1 MATNEMNETA
11 SQFSKE
17 TPEPTELERIQ
28 QRIADYKIGFTV
40 NSAGVINALVQSHL
54 KSGLVTQ
61 GELIPLDAVTR
72 EYAQGQGE
80 YNQIVA
86 NAQRRAEE
94 LIAADNL
101 AKQTAMLEAKRV
113 QDDYTAEQRIL
124 RKAADLKV
132 AQLEAVLASHG
143 INMDLNGDGVI
154 GVKQGELNS
163 EGFVEMSAEEI
174 GKLAR
179 QHGYEIPTDP
189 PIQQTPLAPRVE
201 GKKSG
206 AFGLARAMNPQ
217 ETAPVDT
224 TEYVHR
230 MPVPEEVLPTHQNVH
245 PSGVPLNIHPSGVPL
260 DTPQSHT
267 VIPSPV
273 ETHTTETLQP
283 AEEVFDT
290 PATETP
296 VFTPSGTTTESF
308 LAEVENVA
316 EVVQS
321 ESEIMQDELEPIP
334 LSDKEEFDSQVE
346 EARQSFKEWDAS
358 VSGDETNFE
367 VSDEVQPLGTRSE
380 MPEFQVQEED
390 DRTES
395 SLAKPVITGGN
406 FTPRAETLSTGGTTT
421 APVDKVIPT
430 YDSEEELLA
439 AAQARIDAQTDM
451 EEEEVFDEITIP
463 SSAELD
469 SMTKNQI
476 KKSADGLNFIVT
488 TKDSKADMIESFQE
502 QTDEL
507 IQSLQDDGSF
517 VSAVDSEESTDNDDD
532 TVRDGGYF

>member
-1 MATNEMNETA
+1 MNETA

-17 TPEPTELERIQ
+17 KPEPTELERIQ
-28 QRIADYKIGFTV
+28 QRIAEYKIGFTV

-54 KSGLVTQ
+54 KSGNVTQ

-72 EYAQGQGE
+72 EYATGQGE

-86 NAQRRAEE
+86 SAQRRAEE

-101 AKQTAMLEAKRV
+101 AKQTAILEAKRV

-179 QHGYEIPTDP
+179 QHGYEIPTP
-189 PIQQTPLAPRVE
+189 PPVQQTPLAPRVD

-224 TEYVHR
+224 SEYLHR
-230 MPVPEEVLPTHQNVH
+230 TPVPAEGLAT
-245 PSGVPLNIHPSGVPL
+245 PLDLHPSGVPL

-283 AEEVFDT
+283 AEEVFDA

-296 VFTPSGTTTESF
+296 LFTPSGTTTESF
-308 LAEVENVA
+308 LDEVERVEEVA
-316 EVVQS
+316 EVVQT
-321 ESEIMQDELEPIP
+321 ESEIMQDELEPLP
-334 LSDKEEFDSQVE
+334 LSDKEEFDTQVE

-390 DRTES
+390 VRTES

-476 KKSADGLNFIVT
+476 KKSADGLNFVVT